1 MSRKL
6 HDTKND
12 FKSRNIRAFC
22 LFVVLGIL
30 SVACVTKAVLL
41 NGSVVQNQFTDY
53 NVVAVFRQ
61 DLIDYT
67 SDSFIKNGLD
77 SSNVSNVITQAKA
90 EKIISSFAAGQ
101 FRAKAGYTSKSY
113 SSDVD
118 SLMSDIKSELE
129 EQISAS
135 GFEKNDSVQKAQL
148 EKIRSFIDDNSLKL
162 PKTKLIET
170 AMNMGK
176 IAADIFLAVAIF
188 LTLVFGSMLY
198 FTGNTKYRSI
208 RSLGAAFCA
217 SSIGDLIV
225 SLIAVIILS
234 VKSIDIFPAFLKSAL
249 DNYIYT
255 AVGAIAVCGAVLLL
269 ISLALLAI
277 SWKLKREN

>member
-12 FKSRNIRAFC
+12 FKSRNILAFC

-53 NVVAVFRQ
+53 NVTSVFRQ

-118 SLMSDIKSELE
+118 SLMNDIKSELE

-135 GFEKNDSVQKAQL
+135 GFEKNENVQNAQL
-148 EKIRSFIDDNSLKL
+148 EKIRSFIDNSLKL

-176 IAADIFLAVAIF
+176 IAVAIF

-198 FTGNTKYRSI
+198 FTGNTKYRSV

>member
-1 MSRKL
+1 MK
-6 HDTKND
+6 KNE
-12 FKSRNIRAFC
+12 S
-22 LFVVLGIL
+22 
-30 SVACVTKAVLL
+30 
-41 NGSVVQNQFTDY
+41 VQN
-53 NVVAVFRQ
+53 
-61 DLIDYT
+61 
-67 SDSFIKNGLD
+67 
-77 SSNVSNVITQAKA
+77 
-90 EKIISSFAAGQ
+90 
-101 FRAKAGYTSKSY
+101 
-113 SSDVD
+113 
-118 SLMSDIKSELE
+118 
-129 EQISAS
+129 
-135 GFEKNDSVQKAQL
+135 AQL
-148 EKIRSFIDDNSLKL
+148 EKIRSFIDNSLKL

-198 FTGNTKYRSI
+198 FTGNTNYRSV

-255 AVGAIAVCGAVLLL
+255 AIGAIAACGAVLLL